1 MGAKYDID
9 EIVTIKGKVSVVTS
23 DETGTI
29 YQVKV
34 IANDKATTLFFKEDE
49 IEEVGP

>member
-9 EIVTIKGKVSVVTS
+9 EVVDIKGKVVSVTT

-29 YQVKV
+29 YQIKLV
-34 IANDKATTLFFKEDE
+34 ANDKAVIQYFKEDE
-49 IEEVGP
+49 ISAGT